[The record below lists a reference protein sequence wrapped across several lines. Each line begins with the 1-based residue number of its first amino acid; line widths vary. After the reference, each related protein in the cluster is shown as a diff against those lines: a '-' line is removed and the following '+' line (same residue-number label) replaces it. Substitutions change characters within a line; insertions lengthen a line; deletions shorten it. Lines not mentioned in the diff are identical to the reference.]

1 MRPMS
6 DLHRTTQ
13 TKQQRQ
19 KAVNN
24 PIKPLSKINT
34 QYDIKIDRDEFPH
47 WLHSFIYSC
56 IYLSTDLLLLL
67 FLVRNELAEWLQRC
81 HFSNFDL
88 AITWFAYHQLL
99 HFPGKKKTKMNLLA
113 PPAFVTD
120 KAARKSTEN
129 NLFSRC
135 SADGHFPRL
144 RNQFP
149 RNENIPST
157 KFQFKQFKSNWIRI
171 NQHRMEWIKLN

>member
-99 HFPGKKKTKMNLLA
+99 HFPGKKRQKWTCWLHRRSLPTKPLGNQQKIIYSPAAALMA
-113 PPAFVTD
+113 IFHGYVTSFQETRTFPPQN
-120 KAARKSTEN
+120 SNSN
-129 NLFSRC
+129 NS
-135 SADGHFPRL
+135 
-144 RNQFP
+144 NQ
-149 RNENIPST
+149 T
-157 KFQFKQFKSNWIRI
+157 G
-171 NQHRMEWIKLN
+171 